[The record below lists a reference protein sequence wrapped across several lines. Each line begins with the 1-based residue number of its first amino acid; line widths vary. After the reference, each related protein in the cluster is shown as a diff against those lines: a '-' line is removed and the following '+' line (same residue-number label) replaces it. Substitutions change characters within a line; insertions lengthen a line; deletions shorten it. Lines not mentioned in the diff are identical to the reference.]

1 MEFDLLEILLIPRL
15 VLQFLCLAVIFCL
28 HNSECRIFLDSL
40 TRKELEIGRI
50 LSLVLSILLILSSL
64 AILSAKFYSE
74 YLLLILIYGILQLSY
89 VESAMRYFNR
99 WYSSK
104 HSIFMLVLTLS
115 IWHFSFS
122 ILQQTNILWSN
133 LSLFGDRITPF
144 FCVQIL
150 FLSGISNWN
159 LSRTFF
165 LYNSCKT
172 VNLVQL
178 CMEIVLIEVMPFN
191 IVSWCCGWDQYL
203 FFSTNG
209 LLNFILRFVYPLLML
224 ILFSNQHGKSSERL
238 TEREEDAKRHIA
250 SENKAVM
257 DPNEI
262 PKRITRRINSLA
274 VVSVL
279 TAIFLIRK
287 QKTVIH
293 DYPFLHQRQYVPKY
307 GLQADGLSIEFV
319 KKGDEPAPQ
328 DQFQLENTMLKAE
341 IHYLQQKLKSVHPS

>member
-15 VLQFLCLAVIFCL
+15 VLQLLCLGVISCL

-40 TRKELEIGRI
+40 TRKELEISRL
-50 LSLVLSILLILSSL
+50 LSFVLSVLLILSSL
-64 AILSAKFYSE
+64 AILLAKFYSE
-74 YLLLILIYGILQLSY
+74 YLLLILIYGLLQLSY

-104 HSIFMLVLTLS
+104 FSIFMLVLTLS

-122 ILQQTNILWSN
+122 ILQQTTFLWSH
-133 LSLFGDRITPF
+133 LPLFGDRITPF

-165 LYNSCKT
+165 LYHSCKT
-172 VNLVQL
+172 VNLCQL
-178 CMEIVLIEVMPFN
+178 GMEIVLIEVMPFN
-191 IVSWCCGWDQYL
+191 IVSWCCGWEEYL

-209 LLNFILRFVYPLLML
+209 LLNFILLFVYPMLML
-224 ILFSNQHGKSSERL
+224 ILFSNHHGKSSERL
-238 TEREEDAKRHIA
+238 TEREEDIKLHID
-250 SENKAVM
+250 SENKAVV
-257 DPNEI
+257 DSREI

-287 QKTVIH
+287 QKMVID
-293 DYPFLHQRQYVPKY
+293 DYHFLHQRRYVPKY
-307 GLQADGLSIEFV
+307 LQTDGLSIELV
-319 KKGDEPAPQ
+319 DKGHEPAPQ
-328 DQFQLENTMLKAE
+328 DQFLLENTMLKAE